1 MGTVITIQKD
11 SDGFV
16 RSVNIVVSTNAS
28 KMFGIGI
35 PGRTGN
41 KLVLLF
47 ESTGENNTEKWNRTQ
62 DEIWMNENCAVL
74 FP

>member
-1 MGTVITIQKD
+1 MGTVITIQRD

-28 KMFGIGI
+28 KMFEIGI
-35 PGRTGN
+35 PGQTGN

-47 ESTGENNTEKWNRTQ
+47 ESTGENNTEKWSRTQ

>member
-28 KMFGIGI
+28 KMFEIGI
-35 PGRTGN
+35 PGQTGN

-47 ESTGENNTEKWNRTQ
+47 ESTGENNTEK
-62 DEIWMNENCAVL
+62 
-74 FP
+74 